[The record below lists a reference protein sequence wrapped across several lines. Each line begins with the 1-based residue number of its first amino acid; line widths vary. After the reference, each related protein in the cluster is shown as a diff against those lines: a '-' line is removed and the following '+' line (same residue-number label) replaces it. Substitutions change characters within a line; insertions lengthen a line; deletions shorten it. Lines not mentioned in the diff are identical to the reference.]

1 MEAKSPQELST
12 SKSSIVITPDSD
24 IVGNTTHELKRK
36 FSDIIKNG
44 QMVIQLDLQNV
55 TMIDSLGIGV
65 LVATRNSVRQSDGD
79 LSIINLSEDLTQLF
93 SNMRIIEF
101 LNIS

>member
-1 MEAKSPQELST
+1 MST
-12 SKSSIVITPDSD
+12 KPIVITPESD
-24 IVGNTTHELKRK
+24 IVGNATYELKK
-36 FSDIIKNG
+36 EFSKLIGSGQLQIK
-44 QMVIQLDLQNV
+44 LDLQKV

-79 LSIINLSEDLTQLF
+79 FSIVNLSEDLTRLF

>member
-1 MEAKSPQELST
+1 MST
-12 SKSSIVITPDSD
+12 TPIVITPDSD
-24 IVGNTTHELKRK
+24 IVGTATHDLKK
-36 FSDIIKNG
+36 EFSNIIKEG
-44 QMVIQLDLQNV
+44 QVQIKLDLKNV

-65 LVATRNSVRQSDGD
+65 LVATRNSLRQSDGEF
-79 LSIINLSEDLTQLF
+79 SIINLSPDLTQLF

>member
-1 MEAKSPQELST
+1 MST
-12 SKSSIVITPDSD
+12 TPIVITPKTD
-24 IVGNTTHELKRK
+24 IVGNATHDLKK
-36 FSDIIKNG
+36 EFSKLIKNG
-44 QMVIQLDLQNV
+44 QLYIKLDLAKV

-65 LVATRNSVRQSDGD
+65 LVATRNSVRQSDGEF
-79 LSIINLSEDLTQLF
+79 SIVNLSPDLTQLF

>member
-1 MEAKSPQELST
+1 MST
-12 SKSSIVITPDSD
+12 MPITITPDKD
-24 IVGNTTHELKRK
+24 IVGKATHDLKKEFSEL
-36 FSDIIKNG
+36 IKKG
-44 QMVIQLDLQNV
+44 QLNIQLDLAQV

-65 LVATRNSVRQSDGD
+65 LVATRNSIRQADGEF
-79 LSIINLSEDLTQLF
+79 SIINLSSDLTQLF

>member
-1 MEAKSPQELST
+1 MST
-12 SKSSIVITPDSD
+12 KPVVITPDSD
-24 IVGNTTHELKRK
+24 IVGNATHELKK
-36 FSDIIKNG
+36 EFSALIKSG
-44 QMVIQLDLQNV
+44 QLQIKLDLKDV

-65 LVATRNSVRQSDGD
+65 LVATRNSVRQSDGEF
-79 LSIINLSEDLTQLF
+79 SIVNLSPDLTQLF

>member
-1 MEAKSPQELST
+1 MST
-12 SKSSIVITPDSD
+12 KPIVITPDSD
-24 IVGNTTHELKRK
+24 IVGNATYDLKK
-36 FSDIIKNG
+36 EFSKLINEGHLTIK
-44 QMVIQLDLQNV
+44 LDLKNV

-65 LVATRNSVRQSDGD
+65 LVATRNTVRQSDGEFG
-79 LSIINLSEDLTQLF
+79 IVNLSSDLTQLF